1 MIKRETWRLWSL
13 MWAQIFFTAS
23 AREDS
28 GTPPK
33 KSPRTGETGFGLS
46 IPRGVPGVVEV
57 AFAFGLGLGFGFATV
72 VLEAVAGLAGA
83 KSALQALKTLDAAN
97 DILSLSLSTA
107 LFLREVNIEC
117 DFPRTVAGRGCIIN
131 QRHLI

>member
-1 MIKRETWRLWSL
+1 MTERETWRLWSL

-33 KSPRTGETGFGLS
+33 KSPRTGETGFGMS
-46 IPRGVPGVVEV
+46 IPRGDPGVVEV
-57 AFAFGLGLGFGFATV
+57 VFAFAFGLGFGLAAV
-72 VLEAVAGLAGA
+72 VFVAVALEATAADLAGA

-97 DILSLSLSTA
+97 DIADGFCLSVYVSLQ
-107 LFLREVNIEC
+107 LRFWEK
-117 DFPRTVAGRGCIIN
+117 
-131 QRHLI
+131 

>member
-1 MIKRETWRLWSL
+1 MTERETWRLWSL

-46 IPRGVPGVVEV
+46 IPRGAPGVVE
-57 AFAFGLGLGFGFATV
+57 AGFAFVLGFDLAAEVFVAV
-72 VLEAVAGLAGA
+72 VLEAVADLAGA

-97 DILSLSLSTA
+97 DIADGFCLSVYVSLQ
-107 LFLREVNIEC
+107 LR
-117 DFPRTVAGRGCIIN
+117 F
-131 QRHLI
+131 

>member
-57 AFAFGLGLGFGFATV
+57 SFAFAFAFGLGFGFATV

-97 DILSLSLSTA
+97 DILSLSLS
-107 LFLREVNIEC
+107 LSLYSSVFERSKYRV
-117 DFPRTVAGRGCIIN
+117 
-131 QRHLI
+131 

>member
-1 MIKRETWRLWSL
+1 

-57 AFAFGLGLGFGFATV
+57 AFAFGLGLGLGFGFATV

-97 DILSLSLSTA
+97 DILSLSLS
-107 LFLREVNIEC
+107 LSLSSSVFERSKNRV
-117 DFPRTVAGRGCIIN
+117 
-131 QRHLI
+131 

>member
-1 MIKRETWRLWSL
+1 

-57 AFAFGLGLGFGFATV
+57 AFAFAFGLGLGFGFATV

-97 DILSLSLSTA
+97 DILSLSLSLSTA

>member
-1 MIKRETWRLWSL
+1 
-13 MWAQIFFTAS
+13 
-23 AREDS
+23 
-28 GTPPK
+28 
-33 KSPRTGETGFGLS
+33 
-46 IPRGVPGVVEV
+46 
-57 AFAFGLGLGFGFATV
+57 V